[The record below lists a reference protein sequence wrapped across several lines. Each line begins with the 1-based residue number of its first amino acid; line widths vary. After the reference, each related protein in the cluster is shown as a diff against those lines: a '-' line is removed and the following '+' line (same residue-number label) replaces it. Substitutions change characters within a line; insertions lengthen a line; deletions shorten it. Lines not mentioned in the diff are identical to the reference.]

1 MATLAAGQRQQEWE
15 RQGIAS
21 TIEHLKRTVQRVE
34 SNILSERKR
43 IGATLV
49 VWDCDDLQRTLDA
62 DMRKSFDPDND
73 WVRYIFAQLEASRS
87 MDNMFEILRHLMR
100 VRDRVYTA
108 LRARGRIYTLRR

>member
-1 MATLAAGQRQQEWE
+1 MATLAAEQPQQEWE

-49 VWDCDDLQRTLDA
+49 VWDCDDLQRTLEA

-73 WVRYIFAQLEASRS
+73 WVRYIFGQLDAATGI
-87 MDNMFEILRHLMR
+87 DDMFQRLRHLMI

-108 LRARGRIYTLRR
+108 MRVRSRIYTLRR

>member
-1 MATLAAGQRQQEWE
+1 MDTPELAA
-15 RQGIAS
+15 S
-21 TIEHLKRTVQRVE
+21 MIEFYAARMLYV
-34 SNILSERKR
+34 RKR
-43 IGATLV
+43 IEVSLDFECKLLYLTLTN
-49 VWDCDDLQRTLDA
+49 DL
-62 DMRKSFDPDND
+62 RKYFDPDND